1 MIAKLRA
8 LANRTPLGWLQLR
21 HNRTRFIIALAG
33 ITFADLLMFMQL
45 GVLAAALDSSALFHN
60 QVQADIVLVSPEAR
74 DIANSGTIPRARVFQ
89 ALEVPGVVE
98 ASPLYVGFLDWR
110 TPLTGERKTMMVV
123 GMDPNRP
130 ALDLPALTTR
140 QSELKLP
147 DTVLFDR
154 LARGNFTAMLAVL
167 DQGKPVKAEINRRT
181 VTVTSSF
188 SLGATF
194 NTDGTLIG
202 NETTFLHLFP
212 NRDSGSV
219 TFGLVN
225 IAPTADR
232 QRVVADL
239 KRKFPDD
246 VNVLTREE
254 FIQNARDFQLRY
266 TPIGF
271 IFGLGTVMG
280 FLVGLVMVYQ
290 ILSSD
295 VADHMS
301 EYATFKAMG
310 YTDLYLL
317 GIIIEESLI
326 LACLGFIPGLIS
338 GFGIMRL
345 IHAGTALPVSFPMT
359 RIAGVF
365 LLTLGMCIV
374 SGFIAARRI
383 RQADP
388 AEIFS

>member
-1 MIAKLRA
+1 
-8 LANRTPLGWLQLR
+8 
-21 HNRTRFIIALAG
+21 
-33 ITFADLLMFMQL
+33 
-45 GVLAAALDSSALFHN
+45 
-60 QVQADIVLVSPEAR
+60 
-74 DIANSGTIPRARVFQ
+74 
-89 ALEVPGVVE
+89 
-98 ASPLYVGFLDWR
+98 
-110 TPLTGERKTMMVV
+110 
-123 GMDPNRP
+123 
-130 ALDLPALTTR
+130 TTR

-167 DQGKPVKAEINRRT
+167 DQGKPVQAEINRRT
-181 VTVTSSF
+181 VSVTSSF

-202 NETTFLHLFP
+202 NETAFLHLFP

-219 TFGLVN
+219 TFGLVT

-254 FIQNARDFQLRY
+254 FIQDARDFQLRY

-317 GIIIEESLI
+317 GIMIEESLI
-326 LACLGFIPGLIS
+326 LAGLGFIPGLIS